1 MSKLELRTITEVV
14 DGKIT
19 ISCEVCEVLD
29 RNPNIFKAEIL
40 DKEKT
45 VNKTN
50 GIEGELLLSHYSDE
64 NPAKISDNGDL
75 IINGEDA
82 DKYRLDDNGDLIYVE
97 E

>member
-1 MSKLELRTITEVV
+1 MGELDLRTMTEVV
-14 DGKIT
+14 NGKIT
-19 ISCEVCEVLD
+19 ISCEVCEVYD

-45 VNKTN
+45 VNKTG

-64 NPAKISDNGDL
+64 NPARINDDGDL

-82 DKYRLDDNGDLIYVE
+82 DKYHLDNNGNLIYAE
-97 E
+97 

>member
-1 MSKLELRTITEVV
+1 MGELDLRTMTEVV
-14 DGKIT
+14 NGKIT
-19 ISCEVCEVLD
+19 ISCEVCEVYD

-45 VNKTN
+45 VNKTS

-64 NPAKISDNGDL
+64 STARINDEGDL

-82 DKYRLDDNGDLIYVE
+82 DKYHLDNNGNLIYAE
-97 E
+97 